1 MTTLEYMEKQ
11 LKKHEL
17 NYTREC
23 DRGAPEEVRENILN
37 KIHHYSEVVE
47 LLKEGAK

>member
-17 NYTREC
+17 NYIREC
-23 DRGAPEEVRENILN
+23 DRGAPAEVRENILN
-37 KIHHYSEVVE
+37 KIFYYSEVVE